1 MSNFVIT
8 SNSLQTAGAY
18 LGSSVPGV
26 YIAASYSGIAAQAV
40 FILIPILALKIARV
54 RTRSTSDVI
63 KFPAEAASGST
74 HELAER
80 DLDLHSRYID
90 MVSSAS

>member
-63 KFPAEAASGST
+63 KFPAEAASAST

-80 DLDLHSRYID
+80 HLDMHSRYLD
-90 MVSSAS
+90 VVSQAS

>member
-40 FILIPILALKIARV
+40 FVMIPILALKIARV
-54 RTRSTSDVI
+54 RTRSTGDVI
-63 KFPAEAASGST
+63 KFPAEAASAST

-80 DLDLHSRYID
+80 DLDFHSRYID
-90 MVSSAS
+90 IISRAS